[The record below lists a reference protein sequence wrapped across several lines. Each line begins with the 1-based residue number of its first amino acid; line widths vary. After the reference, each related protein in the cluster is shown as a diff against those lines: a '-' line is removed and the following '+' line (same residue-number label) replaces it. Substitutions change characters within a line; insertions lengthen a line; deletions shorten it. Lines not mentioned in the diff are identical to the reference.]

1 MPEARSTV
9 LKMLQ
14 ETGKASKLKV
24 IEVWVECK
32 GSGNDKSLE
41 SDERSSMAVRCLAQG
56 ALASILLCGF
66 EIIKAVHLDTE
77 PFTVENDMITPSFK
91 LKRPQLLKKYQDA
104 LESGMGSSWRVY
116 YVHFALSLI
125 KLFPMNINL
134 RARQLS
140 RYMQKCMA
148 RQDASY
154 KWHVQCILVVHTNIA
169 FSGDSVGVE
178 CCMLEQLCVCLCSS
192 TAVLACHERAD

>member
-1 MPEARSTV
+1 MDSRRNVHSP
-9 LKMLQ
+9 
-14 ETGKASKLKV
+14 
-24 IEVWVECK
+24 
-32 GSGNDKSLE
+32 
-41 SDERSSMAVRCLAQG
+41 VRCVKV
-56 ALASILLCGF
+56 C
-66 EIIKAVHLDTE
+66 EH
-77 PFTVENDMITPSFK
+77 
-91 LKRPQLLKKYQDA
+91 
-104 LESGMGSSWRVY
+104 
-116 YVHFALSLI
+116 
-125 KLFPMNINL
+125 
-134 RARQLS
+134 

>member
-104 LESGMGSSWRVY
+104 VSGMY
-116 YVHFALSLI
+116 A
-125 KLFPMNINL
+125 
-134 RARQLS
+134 QL
-140 RYMQKCMA
+140 KA
-148 RQDASY
+148 
-154 KWHVQCILVVHTNIA
+154 
-169 FSGDSVGVE
+169 
-178 CCMLEQLCVCLCSS
+178 EQ
-192 TAVLACHERAD
+192 